1 MKDMPLFVKVDKYE
15 DVVDTMNT
23 VKAKVNE
30 IKAILSKITELKNN
44 EDIELEL
51 WQNTVDDVE
60 KKMLYADSILLRT
73 HE

>member
-1 MKDMPLFVKVDKYE
+1 MPLFVKVDKYE